1 MAANIIVPTKKQW
14 EILSPILAELGEGG
28 VIVAPDVVEQL
39 NNDGIE
45 LDNYDERYDYGGEAN
60 IWLDVVYDEDH
71 MFIIKICEEEE

>member
-1 MAANIIVPTKKQW
+1 MAANIITPTKEEW

-28 VIVAPDVVEQL
+28 VIIAPNVVEKL
-39 NNDGIE
+39 NKKGIE
-45 LDNYDERYDYGGEAN
+45 IDSYDENYDYGGEAD